1 MFRPRGLTFLRKDS
15 QFIVGM
21 SEGSSVQQR
30 LEQARRRRFVGRESE
45 RELLRATLMSAELPF
60 FVLHVF
66 GPGGIGK
73 TSLMREFA
81 TLARDH
87 GLPVALIDG
96 RNVDPSPDSFLRAVG
111 KALNLPPGSDPLDYL
126 ATHTG
131 RLLLL
136 VDTYE
141 LLTPIDGWL
150 REQFLPGLR
159 DDIFVVLAGRQ
170 PPALPWRTDTGW
182 QALVRILPLRN
193 LDPDES
199 RAYLQLRGVPEGQ
212 IAAVLDFTHGHA
224 LALSLVADVYDQGPD
239 TQFRP
244 EAAPDVIHTLLD
256 QLIMQVPSPLHRAAL
271 EATSLVK
278 LMTES
283 LLAALLA
290 QDDVHDLFAWLRGL
304 SFMEADRHG
313 VFPHDLAREALTAD
327 IRWRNFDWFAELH
340 TRARAYYMTRIRRAA
355 GQEQRRILSELIYLH
370 RENPSVRPFFLWQE
384 VGTVFTDG
392 MRPDDVEL
400 LAEMVER
407 HEGAASAALAVHWLS
422 RQPHNVSV
430 LRGAMGEPVGFL
442 ARVML
447 EATTPDDRQLDP
459 AVAAAW
465 NVLAHKP
472 LRSGETALLFRFW
485 MAAESYQSVSPEQ
498 TRLVLNI
505 IQDYLITPGLAY
517 TFVPLADPEFWRMAF
532 EYSDMERLPDADFTV
547 GNRRYGVYG
556 HDWRVRP
563 PLAWFELLAER
574 EMNMAPV
581 GPRIKSAA
589 ESLIVLSEAGFAT
602 AVRDA
607 LRDYTHTAALT
618 VNPLVRSR
626 FVLAAGGGDTSAARV
641 AALRKIVRETAESLQ
656 ESPRLAKYYRAVYH
670 TYFQPAMTQEQAA
683 EVIDLPFSTY
693 RRHLRSGIEE
703 LTARLWARE
712 IGNLEN

>member
-1 MFRPRGLTFLRKDS
+1 M
-15 QFIVGM
+15 
-21 SEGSSVQQR
+21 QQR

-45 RELLRATLMSAELPF
+45 RELLRATLTAAELPF

-81 TLARDH
+81 ALAHDH

-111 KALNLPPGSDPLDYL
+111 VALNLSPGSDPLDYL
-126 ATHTG
+126 ASHTG

-193 LDPDES
+193 LGPDES
-199 RAYLQLRGVPEGQ
+199 RAYLQLRGVPDGQ
-212 IAAVLDFTHGHA
+212 IDAVLDFTHGHA

-239 TQFRP
+239 TQFKP

-256 QLIMQVPSPLHRAAL
+256 QLIRQVPSPLHRAAL

-290 QDDVHDLFAWLRGL
+290 QDDVHDLFEWLRGL
-304 SFMEADRHG
+304 SFMEADRRG

-327 IRWRNFDWFAELH
+327 IRWRNFDWFTELH

-430 LRGAMGEPVGFL
+430 LRGATGEPVGFL
-442 ARVML
+442 ARVTL
-447 EATTPDDRQLDP
+447 EATTPGDRQLDP

-465 NVLAHKP
+465 DVLAHKP

-532 EYSDMERLPDADFTV
+532 EYSDMERLPEADFTV
-547 GNRRYGVYG
+547 GQRRYGVYG

-574 EMNMAPV
+574 EMNMAAA
-581 GPRIKSAA
+581 GPRVKTAA
-589 ESLIVLSEAGFAT
+589 ESLIVLSEADFAT

-607 LRDYTHTAALT
+607 LRDYTDTAALT
-618 VNPLVRSR
+618 ANPLVRSR
-626 FVLAAGGGDTSAARV
+626 FVLAAGGGDTPAARV

-656 ESPRLAKYYRAVYH
+656 KSPRLAKYYRAVYH